1 MEIKQSPELR
11 EFNRLYKE
19 IENEYHTV
27 SLNAELSDSAFW
39 VLYAVAELG
48 DGCLQ
53 KDIAECYSFSPQT
66 ICSAVRSLEKKGY
79 LELKHGKGRNMHLH
93 FTEKGQRFVREKIV
107 TLTKIENKVF
117 EIMGKKESAE
127 LLRLTQKYN
136 SVFKNEIMK
145 NYHKT

>member
-27 SLNAELSDSAFW
+27 SRNAELSDSAFW
-39 VLYAVAELG
+39 VLYTVAELG

-53 KDIAECYSFSPQT
+53 KDIAERYSFSPQT
-66 ICSAVRSLEKKGY
+66 ISSAVRSLEKKGY
-79 LELKHGKGRNMHLH
+79 IELKHGKGRNMHIR
-93 FTEKGQRFVREKIV
+93 FTAEGQAFVREKIV

-117 EIMGKKESAE
+117 EIMGKTESAE
-127 LLRLTQKYN
+127 LLRLTRKYN
-136 SVFKNEIMK
+136 TVFKDQIKE

>member
-39 VLYAVAELG
+39 VLYTVAELG

-53 KDIAECYSFSPQT
+53 KDIAERYSFSPQT
-66 ICSAVRSLEKKGY
+66 ISSAVRSLEKKGY
-79 LELKHGKGRNMHLH
+79 LELKHGKGRHMHLH
-93 FTEKGQRFVREKIV
+93 FTAEGQEFVREKIV

-127 LLRLTQKYN
+127 LLRLTRKYN
-136 SVFKNEIMK
+136 AVFKDQITE